1 VTLLQARWTDK
12 EENTMRGIGRLI
24 DGLQKGDLTAIAV
37 LIFAVVGTAIIF
49 IITQIIQKKRQKN
62 MDRGAMQKKK

>member
-1 VTLLQARWTDK
+1 V
-12 EENTMRGIGRLI
+12 RGISRLI

-37 LIFAVVGTAIIF
+37 LIFAVAGTAIIF

-62 MDRGAMQKKK
+62 MNRGAMQKKK